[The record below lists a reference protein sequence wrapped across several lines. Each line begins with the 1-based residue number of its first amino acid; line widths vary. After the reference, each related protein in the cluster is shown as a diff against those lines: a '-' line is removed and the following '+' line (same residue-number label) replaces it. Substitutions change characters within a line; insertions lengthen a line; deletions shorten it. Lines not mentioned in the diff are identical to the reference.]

1 MTTHNQDKHSDKPLS
16 GQAIEWFVRLNSV
29 ERREI
34 DTLGFEQWLA
44 TSGAHRE
51 AFERV
56 QALWQEMDGLKAV
69 PFPELDEAIAC
80 WQARDLSGKER
91 KPFKLFSSLRIQLAM
106 AAMIV
111 VIIAGAWFWNSFQ
124 AITMSYQTAP
134 GEQKTITLVDSS
146 TIQMNTNTTLTVKM
160 SARFR
165 KVILSGGEA
174 FFTVA
179 HDKRR
184 PFEVTADR
192 GTIRALGTR
201 FNVYK
206 QPGGVTVSVIEGSVR
221 ICTKADYGVTKAV
234 HKQVLVQGYQLSYTQ
249 SGAISSLGAVNIKEV
264 SAWRDGKL
272 IFDEMPLAE
281 VIQEVN
287 RYRTGQIRIADPNLK
302 DLRVSGVFK
311 SNDLDSILGAIEQV
325 LPVKARRVSEELVM
339 LERKGVPIP

>member
-1 MTTHNQDKHSDKPLS
+1 MSD
-16 GQAIEWFVRLNSV
+16 QAIEWFVRLNSG

-34 DTLGFEQWLA
+34 DTQEFEHWLA
-44 TSGAHRE
+44 LSHAHRR

-56 QALWQEMDGLKAV
+56 EEMWGEMDVLKRASL
-69 PFPELDEAIAC
+69 PELDQAIAC
-80 WQARDLSGKER
+80 WERRDLSAKEA
-91 KPFKLFSSLRIQLAM
+91 KPTNLFSSFRLQLAM
-106 AAMIV
+106 AAMVV

-134 GEQKTITLVDSS
+134 GEQKTITLADGSM
-146 TIQMNTNTTLTVKM
+146 IEINTNTSITVKM
-160 SARFR
+160 SARSR
-165 KVILSGGEA
+165 KVILSKGEA

-179 HDKRR
+179 HEKRR
-184 PFEVTADR
+184 PFEVTAGR

-206 QPGGVTVSVIEGSVR
+206 RVGGVAVSVIEGSVR
-221 ICTKADYGVTKAV
+221 VCTKADYGVTTEV
-234 HKQVLVQGYQLSYTQ
+234 HEEVLKQGRQLSYTQ

-264 SAWRDGKL
+264 SAWREGKL

-287 RYRTGQIRIADPNLK
+287 RYRTGQIRITDLNLK
-302 DLRVSGVFK
+302 DLKVSGVFK
-311 SNDLDSILGAIEQV
+311 SDDLDSILRAIEQV

-339 LERKGVPIP
+339 LEHWESS